1 MRLSLFILVSVLA
14 LNTISGQVTW
24 NQKKIA
30 DGSNLQKMVV
40 VDENTAV
47 IVGLNSVIKQTTDG
61 GQSWH
66 DVNLPDSIGK
76 FDPEALDYYDLAVYG
91 DTLLTCLKRI
101 KLTDDAKPEDYVN
114 SMLLIS
120 YDKGT
125 NWNIF
130 NYAAISDAS
139 NIPATD
145 AFADSSY
152 SIDIINVAMDGKKN
166 IYTYANWVE
175 TNGTEQNKHSAFFTS
190 SDFGESW
197 KNIFNSDFEGTSIK
211 SIFFKDTIGFLG
223 GNKTL
228 YTTQNGKW
236 VDITAGLVTANENDA
251 NFYVYN
257 IVEADNNHYLI
268 ATTSDGIYDYFRED
282 DSFSKLSSVGCNDLF
297 YLGQQNI
304 LAVGS
309 VSKTAL
315 TTDWGQN
322 WDAYSP
328 GETIFDAGGILGD
341 SIYALASDF
350 VFTMNIT
357 DMDLPDSYHHAIYN
371 SDINVLRTGYNIFT
385 VNSKVQ
391 AKYDVYNLNGKVLIS
406 DFIYSGST
414 TVDLNALSRGIYI
427 FRTTDIDNRISVH
440 KLIIQ

>member
-1 MRLSLFILVSVLA
+1 MRTQSFFLILFFSTSLVFSQI
-14 LNTISGQVTW
+14 TW
-24 NQKKIA
+24 NKTKIA

-47 IVGLNSVIKQTTDG
+47 IVGLNSAIKQTTDR

-66 DVNLPDSIGK
+66 DVNLPDTIGK
-76 FDPEALDYYDLAVYG
+76 FDPEAVDYYDLAIYG
-91 DTLLTCLKRI
+91 DTILTCLKRI

-114 SMLLIS
+114 SLLLIS
-120 YDKGT
+120 YDKGS

-130 NYAAISDAS
+130 DYTAISDGS
-139 NIPATD
+139 QNPVTD

-152 SIDIINVAMDGKKN
+152 SIDIINVAMDSKKN

-197 KNIFNSDFEGTSIK
+197 ENIFNTDFEGLSIK
-211 SIFFKDTIGFLG
+211 SIFFKDTLGFLG
-223 GNKTL
+223 GNKAL
-228 YTTQNGKW
+228 YTTLDGNW
-236 VDITAGLVTANENDA
+236 VDITPGLITANDNDA

-257 IVEADNNHYLI
+257 VVEAENDHYLI
-268 ATTSDGIYDYFRED
+268 ATTSDGIFDYSPED
-282 DSFSKLSSVGCNDLF
+282 HSFSKLSMLGCNDLF
-297 YLGQQNI
+297 YLGHQNI

-309 VSKTAL
+309 ASKTAL
-315 TTDWGQN
+315 TTDWGEN
-322 WDAYSP
+322 WEPYSP
-328 GETIFDAGGILGD
+328 GETLFDAGGILGD

-350 VFTMNIT
+350 VFTMNIS
-357 DMDLPDSYHHAIYN
+357 DMNLPDSYHHAVYN
-371 SDINVLRTGYNIFT
+371 SDINVFRTGYNIFT

-391 AKYDVYNLNGKVLIS
+391 AKYDVYNLSGKVLVS

-427 FRTTDIDNRISVH
+427 FRTTGIDNRISVH